1 MEFFHRAKVVRLRSQ
16 HNKFLTACDDEEGV
30 KQTRHG
36 SSKAARWVV
45 ETVEGK
51 PNVIRLKSCQTW
63 KYLSASDDHFLL
75 GMTGK
80 KVLQASPRARSDPI
94 VEWEPLKEGS
104 WVRLRTRKGN
114 FLRANG
120 GIPPWMNS
128 VTHDVPSR
136 SATQDWVLWMVDIL
150 EVDYQSGPLVR
161 EDDGVDHHDQTAG
174 EGGDLDHEEGLSRSS
189 SYSSTMNT
197 VEKIGSD
204 DRYEDCSEVGSPA
217 RSVHSSMEIP
227 APSPSASPKSARV
240 SSLVSQHARQE
251 SQHSN
256 SFHKLK
262 SMLDG
267 LNDLLDDK
275 EVEDTK
281 SEVDSEHFSGDS
293 ASRPHPLDVKMA
305 KLILKELKNMDF
317 GDILSS
323 GRDKKLDKAVNI
335 LVADANMST
344 VGQVPKDLAYL
355 QDRLKSMRNDHESAS
370 QDIAECTNFSIRK
383 LEVKAELKKAA
394 AKAHELETMEVG
406 FTNMLATAKAKR
418 EELLRQLEE
427 VENSIRAAERAQAD
441 NAVEIEEL
449 ISRIGEKSESLREME
464 RRDKSWQARRVE
476 AERTLERVEEEWVQ
490 VKSSFQDV

>member
-1 MEFFHRAKVVRLRSQ
+1 VRLRSQ

-36 SSKAARWVV
+36 SSKAARWAV

-150 EVDYQSGPLVR
+150 EVDYQSGPLVK
-161 EDDGVDHHDQTAG
+161 EDDGADHHDQTAG
-174 EGGDLDHEEGLSRSS
+174 EGGNLDHEEGLSRSS

-217 RSVHSSMEIP
+217 RSVHSSMEVCFCCKFSFIWF
-227 APSPSASPKSARV
+227 R
-240 SSLVSQHARQE
+240 SLFFDFCVDFVANCLPN
-251 SQHSN
+251 SN
-256 SFHKLK
+256 F
-262 SMLDG
+262 DCQPVA
-267 LNDLLDDK
+267 DL
-275 EVEDTK
+275 TW
-281 SEVDSEHFSGDS
+281 GQCII
-293 ASRPHPLDVKMA
+293 RHPL
-305 KLILKELKNMDF
+305 
-317 GDILSS
+317 SQ
-323 GRDKKLDKAVNI
+323 KKR
-335 LVADANMST
+335 S
-344 VGQVPKDLAYL
+344 
-355 QDRLKSMRNDHESAS
+355 
-370 QDIAECTNFSIRK
+370 
-383 LEVKAELKKAA
+383 
-394 AKAHELETMEVG
+394 
-406 FTNMLATAKAKR
+406 
-418 EELLRQLEE
+418 
-427 VENSIRAAERAQAD
+427 
-441 NAVEIEEL
+441 
-449 ISRIGEKSESLREME
+449 
-464 RRDKSWQARRVE
+464 
-476 AERTLERVEEEWVQ
+476 VEEF
-490 VKSSFQDV
+490 KKC